1 MNREIKFRGIR
12 IDNGEIVVGSLIL
25 KYGKSYICYKASVKK
40 TIGRKDIW
48 CETEVAPESVG
59 QFTGLHDK
67 NGVEIYEGDVVKWC
81 YSKHYWE
88 AVISTIPNN
97 KTNTLYAV
105 ETYHNCTT
113 DETEEINTFERSD
126 SRKGVRNEL
135 EYLSKDIE
143 IIGNV
148 YQNQELIK

>member
-1 MNREIKFRGIR
+1 MKIKYFLRNKHTNQLHVKIYELESIERGGLKDLFDV
-12 IDNGEIVVGSLIL
+12 DNYEIVARL
-25 KYGKSYICYKASVKK
+25 
-40 TIGRKDIW
+40 R
-48 CETEVAPESVG
+48 
-59 QFTGLHDK
+59 FTGLHDK